1 MEHKDIIRNSLT
13 STVSGPIT
21 TPKFVNLNEIKYQY
35 IKSSY
40 FFYFRQNVQLMY
52 RSIRLSRANVTK
64 YEFKSVWRNTL
75 TFKVA
80 YLILQKKYFLH
91 ISLHMWN
98 KERHLFLWVGIAE
111 PRNKQKYEVKRNITC
126 SYVHILRKRT
136 SYQTDTMSGRKWLSS
151 SKWPISN

>member
-13 STVSGPIT
+13 STVTGPIT

-64 YEFKSVWRNTL
+64 YEFKSV
-75 TFKVA
+75 
-80 YLILQKKYFLH
+80 
-91 ISLHMWN
+91 
-98 KERHLFLWVGIAE
+98 
-111 PRNKQKYEVKRNITC
+111 
-126 SYVHILRKRT
+126 
-136 SYQTDTMSGRKWLSS
+136 
-151 SKWPISN
+151 